1 MPRATHSDD
10 VVHTTSAPL
19 GRRERKRLAT
29 RRLLVDTALELFD
42 RHGFDDVTVVDIA
55 AACDLDPSTF
65 FRHIGS
71 KDAVLFTDVD
81 EFADRIGPALAARP
95 PDEPVLDAIVNA
107 MLDLGR
113 ERTLRPE
120 LEMLRTRLRDSSPA
134 LRTQDL
140 VHREHLTEQ
149 LTAAIGARVQ
159 ADPDDPTPY
168 LAATLWVAAFTHYRR
183 RHVEATLSGPPGRV
197 PRPSVDAVLETLR
210 PLWPTGAG
218 WR

>member
-1 MPRATHSDD
+1 VPRATQSDD
-10 VVHTTSAPL
+10 VVHTTSPPL

-42 RHGFDDVTVVDIA
+42 QHGFDDVTVADIA

-71 KDAVLFTDVD
+71 KDAVLFTDLD

-95 PDEPVLDAIVNA
+95 TDESVLDAIVNA

-113 ERTLRPE
+113 DRTLRPE

-140 VHREHLTEQ
+140 VHREHLAEQ

-183 RHVEATLSGPPGRV
+183 RHLQAADSNVPDGVPQPSVEA
-197 PRPSVDAVLETLR
+197 VLRSLR
-210 PLWPTGAG
+210 PLWPTGPG
-218 WR
+218 WQ